1 MAIVKTTAP
10 GEDFPGKKNP
20 SKDVPAKPGA
30 RPGGVQVRPA
40 PAVNSKT
47 FLQDTI
53 TELKRVVW
61 PSQEQRIAGTIV
73 TIGLLIFFSLYIYG
87 LDRLISVVFNA
98 LGLPT

>member
-10 GEDFPGKKNP
+10 GEEFPGKKKP
-20 SKDVPAKPGA
+20 TKDVTVKAGT
-30 RPGGVQVRPA
+30 RPGGPQVRQGA
-40 PAVNSKT
+40 PTGSKT

-87 LDRLISVVFNA
+87 LDHLISVIFNA
-98 LGLPT
+98 LELPT